1 MSGSG
6 WPDTPSGCDALL
18 AEVSV
23 QKTNMPNVSAGIQGW
38 QDFGSMLQSILRG
51 PDDTASYSD
60 ALMPDSLG
68 TLLQNHLKGWTGRA
82 ADEFTSQVNVIAQ
95 FGQAV
100 GQTMYAG
107 RESPQGEVGQG
118 AFTFHRALSDLHGAL
133 DLIIWARPRVNSA
146 YDAWASTLAKN
157 IYNYTHNMHGS
168 QNPAVGLPDWQPTRC
183 DVQY

>member
-95 FGQAV
+95 FGKAV
-100 GQTMYAG
+100 GMTMYDAEG
-107 RESPQGEVGQG
+107 ENPPHDISPY
-118 AFTFHRALSDLHGAL
+118 ASALHRALSDLYEAL
-133 DLIIWARPRVNSA
+133 EFIN
-146 YDAWASTLAKN
+146 
-157 IYNYTHNMHGS
+157 
-168 QNPAVGLPDWQPTRC
+168 
-183 DVQY
+183 